1 MDLMCFQIL
10 RQSTSG
16 QIAKA
21 MMPTGLHLKRLP
33 YSSMIPRKTMIY
45 MPFMMKSA
53 LLARGA
59 PARSRHL
66 SKIPLAH
73 VVPHRVGVELPG
85 TLERSS
91 WAVEPWNVR
100 GFFRDFP
107 RNGTHFT
114 GGESGVYEKI
124 AGVWVLKWGSG
135 TNQFLV
141 T

>member
-1 MDLMCFQIL
+1 MVSLKIQEVVQLMLMFHGSDVLPNFETIHIRANSQGYDAYRPTPETVAIFFHDSPKNHDLY
-10 RQSTSG
+10 
-16 QIAKA
+16 A
-21 MMPTGLHLKRLP
+21 
-33 YSSMIPRKTMIY
+33 
-45 MPFMMKSA
+45 MMKSA
-53 LLARGA
+53 LLARA
-59 PARSRHL
+59 RPARSRHL

-114 GGESGVYEKI
+114 GGESGVY
-124 AGVWVLKWGSG
+124 
-135 TNQFLV
+135 
-141 T
+141 